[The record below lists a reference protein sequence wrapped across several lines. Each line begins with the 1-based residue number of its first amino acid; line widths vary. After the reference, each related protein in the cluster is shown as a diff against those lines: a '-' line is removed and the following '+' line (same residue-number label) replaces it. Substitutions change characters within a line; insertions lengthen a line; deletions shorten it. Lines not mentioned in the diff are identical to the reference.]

1 MDVHPYGTYSPTALQ
16 RWAIGRGGD
25 LKPGFFG
32 KQAASI
38 LKRLAGARSGRP
50 VDIELFNG
58 VKARLHGQDNSCERR
73 VLCTPQ
79 FWDAAERAFIA
90 EAIRNSESD
99 APFYYVDIGAN
110 AGLYALF
117 VAGELARAGR
127 RLKAVLLEPEP
138 EMRRRLQFNLAANK
152 IAGAL
157 VLPWAAAA
165 EAGRAQFAVSTN
177 NRGESRLSGDMT
189 ADRPI
194 TVECR
199 PLLAALDAG
208 DILRPDLLKIDIE
221 GGEYAVLRAF
231 FDSAPA
237 DRLPGMILIETFH
250 EKADA
255 RASALCEAAGYRPVL
270 ATKLNTIYA
279 RS

>member
-1 MDVHPYGTYSPTALQ
+1 MDAHPYGTYSPTALQ
-16 RWAIGRGGD
+16 RWAIDRGRD

-58 VKARLHGQDNSCERR
+58 VKARLHGRDNSCERR

-79 FWDAAERAFIA
+79 FWDASERAYIA
-90 EAIRNSESD
+90 HAIRNSEAD
-99 APFYYVDIGAN
+99 APYHFVDIGAN

-117 VAGELARAGR
+117 IAGELRRAGR
-127 RLKAVLLEPEP
+127 GLKAVLLEPEP
-138 EMRRRLQFNLAANK
+138 EMRRRLQFNLAANR
-152 IAGAL
+152 IVDAL
-157 VLPWAAAA
+157 VLPWAASAVA
-165 EAGRAQFAVSTN
+165 ERAQLTVSTN
-177 NRGESRLSGDMT
+177 NRGESRLNGEAE
-189 ADRPI
+189 ADGAVM
-194 TVECR
+194 VECR
-199 PLLAALDAG
+199 PLIAALDAG
-208 DILRPDLLKIDIE
+208 GVHRPDLLKIDIE
-221 GGEYAVLRAF
+221 GGEYSVLRAF
-231 FDSAPA
+231 FESAPE

-255 RASALCEAAGYRPVL
+255 RASALCETAGYRPAL

-279 RS
+279 RA